1 MGNLLFSPSGR
12 VNPSDFMKGAY
23 VLIAISFV
31 LGILPLINYQLG
43 SILSIIGLV
52 FIWCWIVLFIKR
64 LHDAGKS
71 GWMCLLPILAFI
83 VLSVIMSQI
92 VTSMF
97 AGDLQEAMK
106 EATEAAA
113 ESGDISSVLSA
124 SLEMGKSIAKKT
136 ALPTAIGGAVVS
148 FIIAYVTNMLLKRDD
163 HENQFGPA
171 S

>member
-12 VNPSDFMKGAY
+12 INPGEFMKGAY

-43 SILSIIGLV
+43 TMLGMLGLV
-52 FIWCWIVLFIKR
+52 LIWCWIVLFIKR

-71 GWMCLLPILAFI
+71 GWLCLLPILAFI
-83 VLSVIMSQI
+83 VLSFIMSSVI
-92 VTSMF
+92 TGMF
-97 AGDLQEAMK
+97 AGDLQAAMQ

-113 ESGDISSVLSA
+113 ESGDFGSIMSA
-124 SLEMGKSIAKKT
+124 SMEMGKDIAKKT
-136 ALPTAIGGAVVS
+136 ALPSAIGGAIVS
-148 FIIAYVTNMLLKRDD
+148 FIIAYVTNMLLKRDAHD
-163 HENQFGPA
+163 NQFGPA